1 MTNGRL
7 KPIKGVVIHFDQI
20 EVAWQTPS
28 QFKRESKFIEKA
40 SIARKK
46 KIQDLEAVIS
56 FYKAQGTASADLRA
70 KLHTKRL
77 ENAKK
82 DSVLSSK
89 RAYENIS
96 YGKTEQEP
104 DSVRLIKSMEAEIS
118 EKLNKLSPDEFEKW
132 KAKKYLK
139 LKEKQTLGEIRSR
152 ERMTKKRRF
161 THRIAATKVFSI
173 KHIDGSE
180 TVVYSPDTMGF
191 LAIDTTPDLDYSIR
205 EMRNYIKGQQDG
217 RRHRTNID
225 TEVGFV
231 SGMLSAGL
239 GNFYGPIGPA
249 VGMGIQALIP
259 VKIQEKACT
268 NPDLKDNDAYFDGYN
283 QAAKRRKILNY
294 GLGGVLGLGF
304 GFLMYSGLFQ

>member
-1 MTNGRL
+1 MMWFCKLALCALVLCSAWDASAQDTLLMTNGRL
-7 KPIKGVVIHFDQI
+7 KDLRGLVVHFDQTELI
-20 EVAWQTPS
+20 WQTVR
-28 QFKRESKFIEKA
+28 QYEREQQHLKRTGQTREEFLESELGRRQIGDTA
-40 SIARKK
+40 SI
-46 KIQDLEAVIS
+46 
-56 FYKAQGTASADLRA
+56 
-70 KLHTKRL
+70 RL
-77 ENAKK
+77 KFEK
-82 DSVLSSK
+82 
-89 RAYENIS
+89 
-96 YGKTEQEP
+96 
-104 DSVRLIKSMEAEIS
+104 EIR
-118 EKLNKLSPDEFEKW
+118 EKLMKLSPEEFEKW
-132 KAKKYLK
+132 KSDELVRMKERQLLAEMGNRRK
-139 LKEKQTLGEIRSR
+139 LTQ
-152 ERMTKKRRF
+152 KRRF
-161 THRIAATKVFSI
+161 THRMQSGQVFAILHSN
-173 KHIDGSE
+173 GTE
-180 TVVYSPDTMGF
+180 TLVYSPDTMGF

-283 QAAKRRKILNY
+283 QAAKRKKILNY